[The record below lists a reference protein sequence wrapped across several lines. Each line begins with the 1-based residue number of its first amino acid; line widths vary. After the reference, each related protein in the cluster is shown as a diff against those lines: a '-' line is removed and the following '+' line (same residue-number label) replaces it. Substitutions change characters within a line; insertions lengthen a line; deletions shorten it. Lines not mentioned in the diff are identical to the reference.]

1 MRQPPVA
8 SGGVPASGPT
18 QSPATQLSPTSHA
31 VMQLPQWAGSVC
43 RLWQAMVAAA
53 SLPRPPPVVHWFS
66 PVGQPHVL
74 LALQTRLASPQCSL
88 AVHATQVLSAIL
100 QCVFIPVVHVVSS
113 TQATQVKSVVRQM
126 GWFMPPPPRPASG
139 AQLALPRHSTQ

>member
-1 MRQPPVA
+1 MQSLVNASMRQPPAGA

-43 RLWQAMVAAA
+43 RLWQATDAAA
-53 SLPRPPPVVHWFS
+53 SLPRPPPVVHCII
-66 PVGQPHVL
+66 PMGQPHVL
-74 LALQTRLASPQCSL
+74 LVLQTRLASPQCSL
-88 AVHATQVLSAIL
+88 AVHGTQVLSDTL

-113 TQATQVKSVVRQM
+113 LQATQV
-126 GWFMPPPPRPASG
+126 
-139 AQLALPRHSTQ
+139 